1 MDEVLA
7 GRIASGTSPAGAR
20 GGFAAAVAWKRK
32 REQFQ
37 QTCEAVLRPELRQNK
52 RSERFRPRVKA
63 LSHEERRSQR
73 MKTGLRGAFFPLLLA
88 TATVSGCTTTSGG
101 VAGAAGAA
109 VATGAGVY
117 ITALQGGLVS
127 RNAGGAQLSKAD
139 MQRALEA
146 EYRALEAAPGG
157 QPVVWQG
164 KGVSGSVVAAAPYQV
179 GSQNCRQYSHTL
191 TVGGWD
197 TATRGAACRNA
208 DGAWAPLS

>member
-1 MDEVLA
+1 MQQGMVRDM
-7 GRIASGTSPAGAR
+7 RIAELKND
-20 GGFAAAVAWKRK
+20 GGVPPL
-32 REQFQ
+32 
-37 QTCEAVLRPELRQNK
+37 C
-52 RSERFRPRVKA
+52 
-63 LSHEERRSQR
+63 ERRFQR

-88 TATVSGCTTTSGG
+88 AVTVSGCTTTSGG
-101 VAGAAGAA
+101 KTALGGSSSGGLSGPG
-109 VATGAGVY
+109 TY

-127 RNAGGAQLSKAD
+127 RNTATQLSKAD

-191 TVGGWD
+191 TVEGRE
-197 TATRGAACRNA
+197 TATRGAACRNPE
-208 DGAWAPLS
+208 GAWTPLS

>member
-1 MDEVLA
+1 
-7 GRIASGTSPAGAR
+7 
-20 GGFAAAVAWKRK
+20 
-32 REQFQ
+32 
-37 QTCEAVLRPELRQNK
+37 
-52 RSERFRPRVKA
+52 
-63 LSHEERRSQR
+63 

-88 TATVSGCTTTSGG
+88 VLTASGCTTTSGG
-101 VAGAAGAA
+101 KASGGGTTAAGP
-109 VATGAGVY
+109 GVY

-127 RNAGGAQLSKAD
+127 RNTATQLSKAD

-164 KGVSGSVVAAAPYQV
+164 SGVAGSVVAAAPFQV

-191 TVGGWD
+191 TVDGRD

-208 DGAWAPLS
+208 DGAWTPLS

>member
-1 MDEVLA
+1 M
-7 GRIASGTSPAGAR
+7 RIAGLKSYGA
-20 GGFAAAVAWKRK
+20 A
-32 REQFQ
+32 
-37 QTCEAVLRPELRQNK
+37 CRPL
-52 RSERFRPRVKA
+52 
-63 LSHEERRSQR
+63 HEERRSQR

-101 VAGAAGAA
+101 GTAGAGGP
-109 VATGAGVY
+109 VKPTGAGVY

-127 RNAGGAQLSKAD
+127 RNSATELSKAD

-191 TVGGWD
+191 TVEGRE

>member
-1 MDEVLA
+1 
-7 GRIASGTSPAGAR
+7 
-20 GGFAAAVAWKRK
+20 
-32 REQFQ
+32 
-37 QTCEAVLRPELRQNK
+37 
-52 RSERFRPRVKA
+52 
-63 LSHEERRSQR
+63 

-101 VAGAAGAA
+101 KGPTGGGAISA
-109 VATGAGVY
+109 GAGVY

-127 RNAGGAQLSKAD
+127 RNTATQLSKAD

-164 KGVSGSVVAAAPYQV
+164 SGVSGSVVAAAPYQV

-191 TVGGWD
+191 TIEGRG

>member
-1 MDEVLA
+1 M
-7 GRIASGTSPAGAR
+7 RIAGWTTWR
-20 GGFAAAVAWKRK
+20 GGVPLPEQLQ
-32 REQFQ
+32 RERA
-37 QTCEAVLRPELRQNK
+37 AVLRPDMRENRKL
-52 RSERFRPRVKA
+52 ERFYRRVKA

-101 VAGAAGAA
+101 AAGTGGTA
-109 VATGAGVY
+109 VPAGAGVY

-191 TVGGWD
+191 TVDGRD

>member
-1 MDEVLA
+1 M
-7 GRIASGTSPAGAR
+7 RIAGVTNFGAAR
-20 GGFAAAVAWKRK
+20 CRP
-32 REQFQ
+32 
-37 QTCEAVLRPELRQNK
+37 LR
-52 RSERFRPRVKA
+52 
-63 LSHEERRSQR
+63 EERRSQR

-88 TATVSGCTTTSGG
+88 VATVSGCATTSGK
-101 VAGAAGAA
+101 GAAGAA
-109 VATGAGVY
+109 VSGPKGAALY

-127 RNAGGAQLSKAD
+127 RNTATQLSKAD

-164 KGVSGSVVAAAPYQV
+164 KGVTGSVVAAAPYQV

-191 TVGGWD
+191 TLEGRD
-197 TATRGAACRNA
+197 TVTRGAACRNA

>member
-1 MDEVLA
+1 
-7 GRIASGTSPAGAR
+7 
-20 GGFAAAVAWKRK
+20 
-32 REQFQ
+32 
-37 QTCEAVLRPELRQNK
+37 
-52 RSERFRPRVKA
+52 
-63 LSHEERRSQR
+63 

-88 TATVSGCTTTSGG
+88 ITTASGCTTTSGG
-101 VAGAAGAA
+101 KSASGGAVVAPGP
-109 VATGAGVY
+109 GVY
-117 ITALQGGLVS
+117 ISALQGGLIS
-127 RNAGGAQLSKAD
+127 RNTATQLSRAD

-191 TVGGWD
+191 TVDGRE

-208 DGAWAPLS
+208 DGAWTPLS

>member
-1 MDEVLA
+1 M
-7 GRIASGTSPAGAR
+7 RIAGWTNTR
-20 GGFAAAVAWKRK
+20 AA
-32 REQFQ
+32 
-37 QTCEAVLRPELRQNK
+37 C
-52 RSERFRPRVKA
+52 RFRND
-63 LSHEERRSQR
+63 EERRSQR

-88 TATVSGCTTTSGG
+88 AATASGCTTTSGG
-101 VAGAAGAA
+101 KASAGGTVAA
-109 VATGAGVY
+109 GAGVY

-127 RNAGGAQLSKAD
+127 RNAAAQLSKAD

-164 KGVSGSVVAAAPYQV
+164 KGVTGSVVAAAPFQV

-191 TVGGWD
+191 TVDGRD

-208 DGAWAPLS
+208 DGAWTPLS

>member
-1 MDEVLA
+1 M
-7 GRIASGTSPAGAR
+7 RIADVDGYGA
-20 GGFAAAVAWKRK
+20 A
-32 REQFQ
+32 
-37 QTCEAVLRPELRQNK
+37 CRPLH
-52 RSERFRPRVKA
+52 V
-63 LSHEERRSQR
+63 ERRSQR

-101 VAGAAGAA
+101 KGVAGGVLPSGSRDAA
-109 VATGAGVY
+109 VY

-127 RNAGGAQLSKAD
+127 RNAATELSKAD

-191 TVGGWD
+191 TVEGRD
-197 TATRGAACRNA
+197 TTTRGAACRNA

>member
-1 MDEVLA
+1 M
-7 GRIASGTSPAGAR
+7 RIAGLKTYGAACR
-20 GGFAAAVAWKRK
+20 P
-32 REQFQ
+32 
-37 QTCEAVLRPELRQNK
+37 LR
-52 RSERFRPRVKA
+52 
-63 LSHEERRSQR
+63 EERRFQR

-101 VAGAAGAA
+101 KTTAGGIVPTGSGAA
-109 VATGAGVY
+109 VY

-127 RNAGGAQLSKAD
+127 RNSAAQLSKAD

-164 KGVSGSVVAAAPYQV
+164 KGVTGSVVAAAPYQV

-191 TVGGWD
+191 IVDGREA
-197 TATRGAACRNA
+197 ATRGAACRNA